1 MRQKIV
7 ITEIDFYAGYFNS
20 TLNPIIYVMTN
31 QEFKIAF
38 TTIVCRIFC
47 CRLVSQV
54 RQRDHELD
62 FTRFG
67 NISWNFK
74 ILKNFF
80 QLTKQ

>member
-1 MRQKIV
+1 MRQKISELV
-7 ITEIDFYAGYFNS
+7 FYVGYFNS

-62 FTRFG
+62 FTRYG
-67 NISWNFK
+67 NSTSWNFK

>member
-1 MRQKIV
+1 M
-7 ITEIDFYAGYFNS
+7 TPAGYFNS

-47 CRLVSQV
+47 CRVVGQV

-62 FTRFG
+62 FNRYFFEILVG
-67 NISWNFK
+67 
-74 ILKNFF
+74 ILKYPLLF